1 MIIILDDDEAF
12 YYKRMYQQS
21 IDDET
26 SLRLLK
32 ESIESKTN
40 FKVNITTSLE
50 LTRLLNELNK
60 IFQIEV

>member
-50 LTRLLNELNK
+50 LTRLMNELNK

>member
-1 MIIILDDDEAF
+1 MIIILNEDEAF

-32 ESIESKTN
+32 ERLESKTN

-50 LTRLLNELNK
+50 VTRLLDTLNK
-60 IFQIEV
+60 IFQNED